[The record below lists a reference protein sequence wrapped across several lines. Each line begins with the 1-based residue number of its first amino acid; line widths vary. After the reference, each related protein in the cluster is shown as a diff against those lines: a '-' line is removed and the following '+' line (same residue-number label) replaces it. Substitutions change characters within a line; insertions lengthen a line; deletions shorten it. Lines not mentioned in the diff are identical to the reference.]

1 VPLILLTPDVGQLSC
16 IYNHLVPQLRI
27 MALMESEAIVLRT
40 YPLREADLLVTLFTR
55 AEGKVRGV
63 ARSAKKSKRRFG
75 GALEPMTYVRAF
87 YDVRERQEL
96 VRLDACEVIESPL
109 ATEVSYARAVA
120 LAHVAELLD
129 ELLPDRE
136 ANDAIFRMT
145 LSVLHALQHVE
156 IDAAIIKTGGRL
168 KTGSEKTGSEKTNS
182 DTKSCSDIWMPV
194 TYFELWLTRL
204 VGFLPELTECIACGR
219 TLNGSR
225 AWFHA
230 LADGL
235 MCPEDKRLASSEISS
250 ESRALAAQMFRAP
263 VESFAGTP
271 WPKSQAADLRKFLI
285 QTLQRNI
292 EKKLVTASMLE
303 KGGF

>member
-1 VPLILLTPDVGQLSC
+1 MSLI
-16 IYNHLVPQLRI
+16 
-27 MALMESEAIVLRT
+27 ESEAIVLRT

-96 VRLDACEVIESPL
+96 ARLDACEVIESPM
-109 ATEVSYARAVA
+109 ATQVSYARAIA

-136 ANDAIFRMT
+136 ANDAIFRLT
-145 LSVLHALQHVE
+145 LSVLHALQHAPQ
-156 IDAAIIKTGGRL
+156 D
-168 KTGSEKTGSEKTNS
+168 SPQEKTSA
-182 DTKSCSDIWMPV
+182 DIWLPV

-204 VGFLPELTECIACGR
+204 VGFLPELAECIACGR
-219 TLNGSR
+219 SLNGTR
-225 AWFHA
+225 AYFHA

-250 ESRALAAQMFRAP
+250 ESRTQAAQMFRAP
-263 VESFAGTP
+263 VESFADSGEA
-271 WPKSQAADLRKFLI
+271 WPKSRCADLRKFLI
-285 QTLQRNI
+285 QTLQRHI
-292 EKKLVTASMLE
+292 EKKLVTATMLE